1 MGLLE
6 TILRMV
12 YLIRMVQQRMAIL
25 VCLVSAQL
33 HTTILRMDYMSWYI
47 QVVLWTIFLLLY
59 LLQLR
64 WVVEKCFV
72 IFGKVV
78 IKNTRWLF
86 EDALTLKNAR
96 IERLD
101 LPELDRTRD
110 GTEDRSLVD
119 RATDDD
125 INEYTCCER
134 YSLLHQLLPERDK
147 SWWKHRE
154 RTGWGRF
161 E

>member
-1 MGLLE
+1 M
-6 TILRMV
+6 
-12 YLIRMVQQRMAIL
+12 
-25 VCLVSAQL
+25 
-33 HTTILRMDYMSWYI
+33 
-47 QVVLWTIFLLLY
+47 IF
-59 LLQLR
+59 R
-64 WVVEKCFV
+64 HEKFFV

-96 IERLD
+96 TAKRLD

-125 INEYTCCER
+125 I
-134 YSLLHQLLPERDK
+134 K
-147 SWWKHRE
+147 
-154 RTGWGRF
+154 
-161 E
+161 

>member
-1 MGLLE
+1 M
-6 TILRMV
+6 
-12 YLIRMVQQRMAIL
+12 
-25 VCLVSAQL
+25 
-33 HTTILRMDYMSWYI
+33 
-47 QVVLWTIFLLLY
+47 
-59 LLQLR
+59 
-64 WVVEKCFV
+64 EKCFV

-125 INEYTCCER
+125 INYER
-134 YSLLHQLLPERDK
+134 TYAYYQGREMLDHLLH
-147 SWWKHRE
+147 
-154 RTGWGRF
+154 
-161 E
+161 

>member
-1 MGLLE
+1 M
-6 TILRMV
+6 
-12 YLIRMVQQRMAIL
+12 
-25 VCLVSAQL
+25 
-33 HTTILRMDYMSWYI
+33 
-47 QVVLWTIFLLLY
+47 LWQLLL
-59 LLQLR
+59 R
-64 WVVEKCFV
+64 RRAVKFFV

-125 INEYTCCER
+125 INYER
-134 YSLLHQLLPERDK
+134 TYAYYQGREMLDHLLH
-147 SWWKHRE
+147 
-154 RTGWGRF
+154 
-161 E
+161 